1 MLSKRPQSE
10 LVLIHV
16 VTLNYFPLLDDA
28 YNHFRHRIFSNVT
41 PTPYR
46 THPYLG
52 RLGPGYHWDETTHP
66 KPNSKNKK
74 HAFFASLFV
83 SLGG

>member
-28 YNHFRHRIFSNVT
+28 YNQFGHLLFSSVSL
-41 PTPYR
+41 TPYCS
-46 THPYLG
+46 HPWLG
-52 RLGPGYHWDETTHP
+52 RLGPT
-66 KPNSKNKK
+66 
-74 HAFFASLFV
+74 
-83 SLGG
+83 